1 MAMVNM
7 KVVISKEAQDE
18 LMNHII
24 CSQRRRT
31 QKDLKELW
39 EKKCT
44 VAFGKYNGKGRNAWA
59 IGIKA
64 MKNEIFRGEGNDKPT
79 LKKLVEDSKNL
90 HESCHRR
97 TEPEPV
103 ETLSD
108 ASRDDA
114 MGPSTLVCIQD
125 TKPLRLTYTC
135 KVCGDEANAH
145 RKGFNLHDL
154 GLSVMCYSCKKLRR
168 SKDWMCE
175 CGSIWF
181 SCRKHKL
188 AAEKAKKIKEEEKDR
203 KEAAK
208 AGKQKISE
216 DRKRGYE
223 AEEGNE
229 EERVSKKR
237 RETKQM
243 VNFTKSECKNVT
255 KGGLKES
262 LLSEG
267 LRRRFSHLM

>member
-1 MAMVNM
+1 
-7 KVVISKEAQDE
+7 
-18 LMNHII
+18 
-24 CSQRRRT
+24 
-31 QKDLKELW
+31 
-39 EKKCT
+39 
-44 VAFGKYNGKGRNAWA
+44 
-59 IGIKA
+59 
-64 MKNEIFRGEGNDKPT
+64 
-79 LKKLVEDSKNL
+79 
-90 HESCHRR
+90 
-97 TEPEPV
+97 
-103 ETLSD
+103 
-108 ASRDDA
+108 
-114 MGPSTLVCIQD
+114 
-125 TKPLRLTYTC
+125 
-135 KVCGDEANAH
+135 
-145 RKGFNLHDL
+145 
-154 GLSVMCYSCKKLRR
+154 
-168 SKDWMCE
+168 MCE